1 MAGPSDG
8 VIETAKVREV
18 AGVFHSH
25 GALEDAVDDLLRAG
39 FDRADIDVIG
49 DLEELRKRL
58 GDAYVAPEEL
68 ADVPQ
73 APRRPFFARDDL
85 TETVI
90 LVAST
95 IGGAAATAAA
105 LAVIASEGSWV
116 SALVAG
122 AVTGV
127 IAAGVAA
134 VLIARYFERERV
146 RGLEWYAAAR
156 GLILWVRVR
165 DREREDEAQE
175 ILLRHGAEAVRVHE
189 VEIAKRVEDIPL
201 SSLRP
206 DPWLGE
212 RLGDVPGETGPGGDR
227 SHGRATV
234 D

>member
-1 MAGPSDG
+1 VA
-8 VIETAKVREV
+8 VIV
-18 AGVFHSH
+18 
-25 GALEDAVDDLLRAG
+25 
-39 FDRADIDVIG
+39 
-49 DLEELRKRL
+49 
-58 GDAYVAPEEL
+58 
-68 ADVPQ
+68 
-73 APRRPFFARDDL
+73 
-85 TETVI
+85 
-90 LVAST
+90 VAST
-95 IGGAAATAAA
+95 IGGAAAMAAA

-206 DPWLGE
+206 DPWLDE
-212 RLGDVPGETGPGGDR
+212 RLGDVPGETVPGGDR

>member
-1 MAGPSDG
+1 MVGPSDG

-18 AGVFHSH
+18 AGIFHSH

-39 FDRADIDVIG
+39 FDRAEIDVIG
-49 DLEELRKRL
+49 NLEELRERL

-73 APRRPFFARDDL
+73 APRRPFFAREDL
-85 TETVI
+85 TVTVI
-90 LVAST
+90 VVAST
-95 IGGAAATAAA
+95 IGGAGAMAAA
-105 LAVIASEGSWV
+105 LGVIASEGSWV

-122 AVTGV
+122 VAGV
-127 IAAGVAA
+127 VGAGVAA
-134 VLIARYFERERV
+134 LLIARYFERERV

-175 ILLRHGAEAVRVHE
+175 ILLRHGAQAVRVHE

-212 RLGDVPGETGPGGDR
+212 PLGDVPSKSIPGGDR
-227 SHGRATV
+227 SDGRATV
-234 D
+234 S

>member
-18 AGVFHSH
+18 AGVFRSH

-58 GDAYVAPEEL
+58 GGAYVAAEEL

-73 APRRPFFARDDL
+73 APRRPFFAREDL

-95 IGGAAATAAA
+95 IGGAAAVAAA

-127 IAAGVAA
+127 IAQGTDRRVVRNVSRRIVGIFRRRAFAVGPGAA
-134 VLIARYFERERV
+134 CHSKNFRPLFAATSESAR
-146 RGLEWYAAAR
+146 A
-156 GLILWVRVR
+156 
-165 DREREDEAQE
+165 
-175 ILLRHGAEAVRVHE
+175 
-189 VEIAKRVEDIPL
+189 
-201 SSLRP
+201 P
-206 DPWLGE
+206 DPPAKADFL
-212 RLGDVPGETGPGGDR
+212 
-227 SHGRATV
+227 
-234 D
+234 

>member
-1 MAGPSDG
+1 MAGPSHG
-8 VIETAKVREV
+8 VIETARVREV
-18 AGVFHSH
+18 AGIFHSH
-25 GALEDAVDDLLRAG
+25 GALEDAIDDLLRAG

-49 DLEELRKRL
+49 DIEELRKRL
-58 GDAYVAPEEL
+58 GDAYVASEEL

-85 TETVI
+85 TVTVI
-90 LVAST
+90 VVAST
-95 IGGAAATAAA
+95 IGGAGAMAAA
-105 LAVIASEGSWV
+105 LGVIASEGSWV

-122 AVTGV
+122 AVAGV
-127 IAAGVAA
+127 VGAGVAA
-134 VLIARYFERERV
+134 LLIARYFERERV

-175 ILLRHGAEAVRVHE
+175 ILLRHGAQAVRVHE

-212 RLGDVPGETGPGGDR
+212 PLGDMPSESIRGGDR
-227 SHGRATV
+227 SDGRATV
-234 D
+234 S